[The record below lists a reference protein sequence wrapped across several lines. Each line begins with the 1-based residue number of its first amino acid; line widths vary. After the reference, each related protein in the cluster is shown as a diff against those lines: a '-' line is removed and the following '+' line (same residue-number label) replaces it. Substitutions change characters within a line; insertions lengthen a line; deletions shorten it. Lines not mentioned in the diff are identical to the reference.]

1 MIKNRR
7 SIHRHQLCQVGLKCF
22 ITDGKGRLLAVRS
35 RGSKFWDLPGGR
47 VEHQEFPKPLTH
59 ALRREMREEISKHA
73 RVKIQQPFV
82 VYNHRAPGKAGILL
96 VGYHCQLQRGKIRL
110 GGEHEAYAWVS
121 R

>member
-7 SIHRHQLCQVGLKCF
+7 SIHRHQLSQVGLKCF

-59 ALRREMREEISKHA
+59 ALRREMRDEIGKHA
-73 RVKIQQPFV
+73 RVKIHP
-82 VYNHRAPGKAGILL
+82 
-96 VGYHCQLQRGKIRL
+96 
-110 GGEHEAYAWVS
+110 GGEPEAYAGVS
-121 R
+121 RGNLKKFRFHIWHRQAVASYFHQS